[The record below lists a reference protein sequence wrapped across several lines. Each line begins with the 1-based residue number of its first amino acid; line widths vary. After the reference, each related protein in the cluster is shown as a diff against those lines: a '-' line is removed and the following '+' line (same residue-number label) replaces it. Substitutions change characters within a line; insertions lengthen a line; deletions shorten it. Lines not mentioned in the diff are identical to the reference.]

1 MFVFTLFHQYN
12 LVIFKRCYW
21 ITYQILLKIYIL
33 IKHFL
38 IEYTIYLLE
47 LINSSYKDKE
57 KIVDRTWNGSSWK
70 R

>member
-1 MFVFTLFHQYN
+1 ML
-12 LVIFKRCYW
+12 LK
-21 ITYQILLKIYIL
+21 TYQILLKIYIL